1 MIKRTLPWGDI
12 LHEMVEHN
20 DTLYLAGLVG
30 EDTTQG
36 IEAQS
41 ESVMAQ
47 LDRLL
52 KAHGSDMSCILQA
65 TIYMTDLA
73 DKPAFNEV
81 WKRWIKA
88 EHMPGRATIGIGALN
103 PGELLE
109 MVVIAAK
116 KPKGSSA
123 KKAPPRKK

>member
-12 LHEMVEHN
+12 LHEVVEHN

-30 EDTTQG
+30 EDLSQG
-36 IEAQS
+36 IEGQA
-41 ESVMAQ
+41 ESVMQQ

-52 KAHGSDMSCILQA
+52 AAHDSDLAHVLQA

-73 DKPAFNEV
+73 DKPAFNAV
-81 WKRWIKA
+81 WKRWLKP
-88 EHMPGRATIGIGALN
+88 EHMPGRATIGIAALN

-109 MVVIAAK
+109 VVVVAGK
-116 KPKGSSA
+116 KWKRG
-123 KKAPPRKK
+123 KMK

>member
-1 MIKRTLPWGDI
+1 MIKRTLPWGEI
-12 LHEMVEHN
+12 LHEVVEHK

-30 EDTTQG
+30 EDATQG
-36 IEAQS
+36 ITAQS

-52 KAHGSDMSCILQA
+52 QAHGSDMSCILQA
-65 TIYMTDLA
+65 TIFMSDLA

-81 WKRWIKA
+81 WKRWIKG
-88 EHMPGRATIGIGALN
+88 ENMPGRATIGIAALN
-103 PGELLE
+103 PGERVE

-116 KPKGSSA
+116 KPQRGT
-123 KKAPPRKK
+123 KKKSKP

>member
-1 MIKRTLPWGDI
+1 MIERTLPWDGI
-12 LHEMVEHN
+12 LHEVVEHN
-20 DTLYLAGLVG
+20 GTLYLAGLVA

-36 IEAQS
+36 IEGQS

-52 KAHGSDMSCILQA
+52 KAHGSDLTCVLQA

-73 DKPAFNEV
+73 MKPAFNAA

-88 EHMPGRATIGIGALN
+88 TDMPGRATIGIAALN

-109 MVVIAAK
+109 MVVVAAK
-116 KPKGSSA
+116 KA
-123 KKAPPRKK
+123 